1 MYAAPP
7 AIRRRVVFL
16 TDIVY
21 MPYSFSALGTI
32 GSLAINA
39 YFRKALQGF
48 RRLVYLNSLA
58 EVRGRRWFIFLG
70 GRVDKWIAENAF
82 VAGYAPSYVPG
93 KLLPKRDA
101 RRMLGIDMDEF
112 VVVVT
117 VGGTS
122 AGSRRLLDC
131 IYSALPTIGEEVRQR
146 TGRELLVIVVRGPR
160 TEWRPPSRPPVR
172 MRVLGMVRDMTILY
186 SAADAF
192 ITRSGR
198 TTTADLLC
206 ASLPAVLI
214 PIRGH
219 MEQEAIAKAMSRLYG
234 YPTIR
239 EYRCSPHHLAEELM
253 KSIENR
259 PKPPTE
265 ECLGGVRTAHL
276 LLELVH

>member
-1 MYAAPP
+1 
-7 AIRRRVVFL
+7 
-16 TDIVY
+16 
-21 MPYSFSALGTI
+21 
-32 GSLAINA
+32 
-39 YFRKALQGF
+39 
-48 RRLVYLNSLA
+48 
-58 EVRGRRWFIFLG
+58 
-70 GRVDKWIAENAF
+70 
-82 VAGYAPSYVPG
+82 
-93 KLLPKRDA
+93 
-101 RRMLGIDMDEF
+101 
-112 VVVVT
+112 
-117 VGGTS
+117 
-122 AGSRRLLDC
+122 
-131 IYSALPTIGEEVRQR
+131 
-146 TGRELLVIVVRGPR
+146 
-160 TEWRPPSRPPVR
+160 
-172 MRVLGMVRDMTILY
+172 MVRDITILY

-239 EYRCSPHHLAEELM
+239 EYRCSPHRLAEELM

-265 ECLGGVRTAHL
+265 ECLGGVKTAHL